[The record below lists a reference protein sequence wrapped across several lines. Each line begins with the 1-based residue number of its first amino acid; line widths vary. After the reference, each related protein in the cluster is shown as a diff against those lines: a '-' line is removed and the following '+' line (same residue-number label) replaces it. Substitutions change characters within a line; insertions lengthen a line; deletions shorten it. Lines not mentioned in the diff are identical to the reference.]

1 MQRLIA
7 LNILRKTIS
16 DESFTSLLMR
26 KELEKLEKVQ
36 RPFVTNIV
44 QGVLK
49 NYELLE
55 YNVNLYVRKTS
66 LTNKLILMMALY
78 ERYFLKEKEYAV
90 NNSYVELSKAKYDK
104 SFINATLRNIREL
117 KYSDNEWINVSLPE
131 WLYKLIKKQYPD
143 DYRTVIE
150 NYHSVHKTYYRLN
163 PNKTDFDYL
172 KDKYDIE
179 IMENNVFISKQNLIN
194 TDDFNNGFF
203 YIQDINAAKLTSVL
217 KLKEDYTL
225 LDVCSAPGSK
235 LFNTLELLKD
245 SNTFSNDLNSTRL
258 ELIKKKALI
267 LGYKNINFLNCDG
280 RYLNSKLNMKF
291 DVIMMDVP
299 CSGLGVIGRKPD
311 IKFHIK
317 PENLDELQNIGYEI
331 MNNCSKLLKEDG
343 QILYSTC
350 TINRKENEKQIEKF
364 IKNNP
369 EFKII
374 EEKTIIESYGD
385 LFYYCLLSRVDRK
398 SVV

>member
-90 NNSYVELSKAKYDK
+90 NNSYVELSKTKYDK

-143 DYRTVIE
+143 DYRTIIK

-385 LFYYCLLSRVDRK
+385 LFYYCLLSRV
-398 SVV
+398 

>member
-1 MQRLIA
+1 MQRNTA
-7 LNILRKTIS
+7 LNILYKTIS

-36 RPFVTNIV
+36 RPFVTSLV

-49 NYELLE
+49 NYGLLE
-55 YNVNLYVRKTS
+55 YNISLYTRKTS
-66 LTNKLILMMALY
+66 LTNRIILMMALY
-78 ERYFLKEKEYAV
+78 ERYFMKEKEYAV
-90 NNSYVELSKAKYDK
+90 NNSYVELAKTRYDK
-104 SFINATLRNIREL
+104 SFINATLRNISGL
-117 KYSDNEWINVSLPE
+117 KYSENEWINYSLPQ

-143 DYRTVIE
+143 DYKTIID
-150 NYHSVHKTYYRLN
+150 NYHAIHKTYYRLN
-163 PNKTDFDYL
+163 PNKTSFDEL
-172 KDKYDIE
+172 KNKYDIE
-179 IMENNVFISKQNLIN
+179 IMDNNIFTSRVNLIN
-194 TDDFNNGFF
+194 TEDFNNGLF
-203 YIQDINAAKLTSVL
+203 YIQDINAAKLTSIL

-235 LFNTLELLKD
+235 LFNTLEVLKD
-245 SNTFSNDLNSTRL
+245 SNTFSNDINSTRL

-280 RYLNSKLNMKF
+280 RYLSDRLNMKF

-317 PENLDELQNIGYEI
+317 PENLDELQSIGYDI
-331 MNNCSKLLKEDG
+331 LNSCSRLLKDDG

-385 LFYYCLLSRVDRK
+385 LFYYCLLSRV
-398 SVV
+398 

>member
-143 DYRTVIE
+143 DYRTIIE

-217 KLKEDYTL
+217 KLKEYYTL

-385 LFYYCLLSRVDRK
+385 LFYYCLLSRV
-398 SVV
+398 

>member
-90 NNSYVELSKAKYDK
+90 NNSYVELSKTKYDK

-143 DYRTVIE
+143 DYRTIIE

-331 MNNCSKLLKEDG
+331 LNNCSKLLKEDG

-350 TINRKENEKQIEKF
+350 TINRKENEKQIENF

-385 LFYYCLLSRVDRK
+385 LFYYCLLSRV
-398 SVV
+398 

>member
-90 NNSYVELSKAKYDK
+90 NNSYVELSKTKYDK

-179 IMENNVFISKQNLIN
+179 IMENTVFISKQNLIN

-235 LFNTLELLKD
+235 LFNTLEILKD

-331 MNNCSKLLKEDG
+331 LNNCSKLLKEDG

-385 LFYYCLLSRVDRK
+385 LFYYCLLSRV
-398 SVV
+398 

>member
-55 YNVNLYVRKTS
+55 YNVNLYVGKTS

-90 NNSYVELSKAKYDK
+90 NNSYVELSKTKYDK

-331 MNNCSKLLKEDG
+331 LNNCSKLLKEDG

-385 LFYYCLLSRVDRK
+385 LFYYCLLSRV
-398 SVV
+398 

>member
-90 NNSYVELSKAKYDK
+90 NNSYVELSKTKYDK

-245 SNTFSNDLNSTRL
+245 SNTFSNDLNCTRL

-280 RYLNSKLNMKF
+280 RHLNSKLNMKF

-331 MNNCSKLLKEDG
+331 LNNCSKLLKEDG

-385 LFYYCLLSRVDRK
+385 LFYYCLLSRV
-398 SVV
+398 

>member
-55 YNVNLYVRKTS
+55 FNVNLYVRKTS

-90 NNSYVELSKAKYDK
+90 NNSYVELSKTKYDK

-143 DYRTVIE
+143 DYRNVIE

-179 IMENNVFISKQNLIN
+179 IMENNVFTSKQNLIN

-331 MNNCSKLLKEDG
+331 LNNCSKLLKEDG

-385 LFYYCLLSRVDRK
+385 LFYYCLLSRV
-398 SVV
+398 

>member
-90 NNSYVELSKAKYDK
+90 NNSYVELSKTKYDK

-143 DYRTVIE
+143 DYRTIIK

-331 MNNCSKLLKEDG
+331 LNNCSKLLKEDG

-385 LFYYCLLSRVDRK
+385 LFYYCLLSRV
-398 SVV
+398 

>member
-90 NNSYVELSKAKYDK
+90 NNSYVELSKTKYDK

-143 DYRTVIE
+143 DYRTIIE

-235 LFNTLELLKD
+235 LFNTLELLED

-331 MNNCSKLLKEDG
+331 LNNCSKLLKEDG

-385 LFYYCLLSRVDRK
+385 LFYYCLLSRV
-398 SVV
+398 

>member
-90 NNSYVELSKAKYDK
+90 NNSYVELSKTKYDK

-163 PNKTDFDYL
+163 PNKTDSDYL

-331 MNNCSKLLKEDG
+331 LNNCSKLLKEDG

-385 LFYYCLLSRVDRK
+385 LFYYCLLSRV
-398 SVV
+398 

>member
-7 LNILRKTIS
+7 FNILRKTIS

-90 NNSYVELSKAKYDK
+90 NNSYVELSKTKYDK

-117 KYSDNEWINVSLPE
+117 KYSDNEWINVSLTE

-143 DYRTVIE
+143 DYRTIIE

-235 LFNTLELLKD
+235 LFNTLEILKD
-245 SNTFSNDLNSTRL
+245 SNTFSNDFNSTRL

-331 MNNCSKLLKEDG
+331 LNNCSKLLKEDG

-385 LFYYCLLSRVDRK
+385 LFYYCLLSRV
-398 SVV
+398 

>member
-90 NNSYVELSKAKYDK
+90 NNSYVELSKTKYDK

-235 LFNTLELLKD
+235 LFNTLELLQD

-267 LGYKNINFLNCDG
+267 MGYKNINFLNCDG

-331 MNNCSKLLKEDG
+331 LNNCSKLLKEDG

-350 TINRKENEKQIEKF
+350 TINRKENEKQIENF

-385 LFYYCLLSRVDRK
+385 LFYYCLLSRV
-398 SVV
+398 

>member
-66 LTNKLILMMALY
+66 LTDKLILMMALY

-90 NNSYVELSKAKYDK
+90 NNSYVELSKTKYDK

-331 MNNCSKLLKEDG
+331 LNNCSKLLKEDG

-385 LFYYCLLSRVDRK
+385 LFYYCLLSRV
-398 SVV
+398 

>member
-90 NNSYVELSKAKYDK
+90 NNSYVELSKTKYDK

-194 TDDFNNGFF
+194 TDDFNNCFF

-235 LFNTLELLKD
+235 LFNTLEILKD

-331 MNNCSKLLKEDG
+331 LNNCSKLLKEDG

-385 LFYYCLLSRVDRK
+385 LFYYCLLSRV
-398 SVV
+398 

>member
-90 NNSYVELSKAKYDK
+90 NNSYVELSKTKYDK

-235 LFNTLELLKD
+235 LFNTLEILKD

-331 MNNCSKLLKEDG
+331 LNNCSKLLKEDG

-385 LFYYCLLSRVDRK
+385 LFYYCLLSRV
-398 SVV
+398 

>member
-90 NNSYVELSKAKYDK
+90 NNSYVELSKTKYDK

-331 MNNCSKLLKEDG
+331 LNNCSKLLKEDG

-364 IKNNP
+364 IKNNS

-385 LFYYCLLSRVDRK
+385 LFYYCLLSRV
-398 SVV
+398 

>member
-1 MQRLIA
+1 MQRIIA

-90 NNSYVELSKAKYDK
+90 NNSYVELSKTKYDK

-163 PNKTDFDYL
+163 PNKTDFNYL

-331 MNNCSKLLKEDG
+331 LNNCSKLLKEDG

-385 LFYYCLLSRVDRK
+385 LFYYCLLSRV
-398 SVV
+398 

>member
-90 NNSYVELSKAKYDK
+90 NNSYVELSKTKYDK

-143 DYRTVIE
+143 DYRTVID

-203 YIQDINAAKLTSVL
+203 YIQDINATKLTSVL

-331 MNNCSKLLKEDG
+331 LNNCSKHLKEDG

-385 LFYYCLLSRVDRK
+385 LFYYCLLSRV
-398 SVV
+398 

>member
-143 DYRTVIE
+143 DYRTIIE

-331 MNNCSKLLKEDG
+331 LNNCSKLLKEDG

-350 TINRKENEKQIEKF
+350 TINRKENKKQIEKF

-385 LFYYCLLSRVDRK
+385 LFYYCLLSRV
-398 SVV
+398 

>member
-90 NNSYVELSKAKYDK
+90 NNSYVELSKTKYDK

-331 MNNCSKLLKEDG
+331 LNNCSKLLKEDG

-350 TINRKENEKQIEKF
+350 TINRKENEKQIENF

-385 LFYYCLLSRVDRK
+385 LFYYCLLSRV
-398 SVV
+398 

>member
-78 ERYFLKEKEYAV
+78 ERYFLKEKEYSV
-90 NNSYVELSKAKYDK
+90 NNSYVELSKTKYDK

-331 MNNCSKLLKEDG
+331 LNNCSKLLKEDG

-385 LFYYCLLSRVDRK
+385 LFYYCLLSRV
-398 SVV
+398 

>member
-90 NNSYVELSKAKYDK
+90 NNSYVELSKTKYDK

-143 DYRTVIE
+143 DYRTIIE

-331 MNNCSKLLKEDG
+331 LNNCSKLLKEDG

-374 EEKTIIESYGD
+374 KEKTIIESYGD
-385 LFYYCLLSRVDRK
+385 LFYYCLLSRV
-398 SVV
+398 

>member
-90 NNSYVELSKAKYDK
+90 NNSYVELSKTKYDK

-143 DYRTVIE
+143 DYRTIIE

-331 MNNCSKLLKEDG
+331 LNNCSKLLKEDG

-350 TINRKENEKQIEKF
+350 TINHKENEKQIEKF

-385 LFYYCLLSRVDRK
+385 LFYYCLLSRV
-398 SVV
+398 

>member
-90 NNSYVELSKAKYDK
+90 NNSYVELSKTKYDK
-104 SFINATLRNIREL
+104 SFINAILRNIREL

-331 MNNCSKLLKEDG
+331 LNNCSKLLKEDG

-385 LFYYCLLSRVDRK
+385 LFYYCLLSRV
-398 SVV
+398 

>member
-90 NNSYVELSKAKYDK
+90 NNSYVELSKTKYDK

-143 DYRTVIE
+143 DYRTIIE

-245 SNTFSNDLNSTRL
+245 SNTFSNDLNCTRL

-331 MNNCSKLLKEDG
+331 LNNCSKLLKEDG

-385 LFYYCLLSRVDRK
+385 LFYYCLLSRV
-398 SVV
+398 

>member
-90 NNSYVELSKAKYDK
+90 NNSYVELSKTKYDK

-143 DYRTVIE
+143 DYRTIIE

-331 MNNCSKLLKEDG
+331 LNNCSKLLKEDG

-369 EFKII
+369 EFNII

-385 LFYYCLLSRVDRK
+385 LFYYCLLSRV
-398 SVV
+398 

>member
-49 NYELLE
+49 NYALLE

-90 NNSYVELSKAKYDK
+90 NNSYVELSKTKYDK

-143 DYRTVIE
+143 DYRTIIE

-331 MNNCSKLLKEDG
+331 LNNCSKLLKEDG

-385 LFYYCLLSRVDRK
+385 LFYYCLLSRV
-398 SVV
+398 

>member
-90 NNSYVELSKAKYDK
+90 NNSYVELSKTKYDK

-117 KYSDNEWINVSLPE
+117 KYSDKEWINVSLPE

-143 DYRTVIE
+143 DYRTIIE

-331 MNNCSKLLKEDG
+331 LNNCSKLLKEDG

-385 LFYYCLLSRVDRK
+385 LFYYCLLSRV
-398 SVV
+398 

>member
-90 NNSYVELSKAKYDK
+90 NNSYVELSKTKYDK

-172 KDKYDIE
+172 KDKYDIK

-331 MNNCSKLLKEDG
+331 LNNCSKLLKEDG

-385 LFYYCLLSRVDRK
+385 LFYYCLLSRV
-398 SVV
+398 

>member
-90 NNSYVELSKAKYDK
+90 NNSYVELSKTKYDK

-143 DYRTVIE
+143 DYRTIIE

-163 PNKTDFDYL
+163 ANKTDFDYL

-331 MNNCSKLLKEDG
+331 LNNCSKLLKEDG

-369 EFKII
+369 EFNII
-374 EEKTIIESYGD
+374 EKKTIIESYGD
-385 LFYYCLLSRVDRK
+385 LFYYCLLSRV
-398 SVV
+398 

>member
-90 NNSYVELSKAKYDK
+90 NNSYVELSKTKYDK

-131 WLYKLIKKQYPD
+131 WLCKLIKKQYPD
-143 DYRTVIE
+143 DYRTIIE

-331 MNNCSKLLKEDG
+331 LNNCSKLLKEDG

-385 LFYYCLLSRVDRK
+385 LFYYCLLSRV
-398 SVV
+398 

>member
-7 LNILRKTIS
+7 LNILRKTIC

-90 NNSYVELSKAKYDK
+90 NNSYVELSKTKYDK

-143 DYRTVIE
+143 DYRTIIE

-235 LFNTLELLKD
+235 LFNTLEILKD

-331 MNNCSKLLKEDG
+331 LNNCSKLLKEDG

-385 LFYYCLLSRVDRK
+385 LFYYCLLSRV
-398 SVV
+398 

>member
-16 DESFTSLLMR
+16 DESFPSLLMR

-90 NNSYVELSKAKYDK
+90 NNSYVELSKTKYDK

-143 DYRTVIE
+143 DYRTIIE

-331 MNNCSKLLKEDG
+331 LNNCSKLLKEDG

-385 LFYYCLLSRVDRK
+385 LFYYCLLSRV
-398 SVV
+398 

>member
-90 NNSYVELSKAKYDK
+90 NNSYVELSKTKYDK

-143 DYRTVIE
+143 DYRTIIE

-258 ELIKKKALI
+258 ELIKKKDLI

-331 MNNCSKLLKEDG
+331 LNNCSKLLKEDG

-385 LFYYCLLSRVDRK
+385 LFYYCLLSRV
-398 SVV
+398 

>member
-90 NNSYVELSKAKYDK
+90 NNSYVELSKTKYDK

-143 DYRTVIE
+143 DYRTIIE

-163 PNKTDFDYL
+163 ANKTDFDYL

-331 MNNCSKLLKEDG
+331 LNNCSKLLKEDG

-369 EFKII
+369 EFNII

-385 LFYYCLLSRVDRK
+385 LFYYCLLSRV
-398 SVV
+398 

>member
-90 NNSYVELSKAKYDK
+90 NNSYVELSKTKYDK

-163 PNKTDFDYL
+163 ANKTDFYYL
-172 KDKYDIE
+172 KDKYEIE

-235 LFNTLELLKD
+235 LFNTLELLQD

-331 MNNCSKLLKEDG
+331 LNNCSKLLKEDG

-385 LFYYCLLSRVDRK
+385 LFYYCLLSRV
-398 SVV
+398 

>member
-66 LTNKLILMMALY
+66 LTSKLILMMALY

-90 NNSYVELSKAKYDK
+90 NNSYVELSKTKYDK

-143 DYRTVIE
+143 DYRTIIE

-163 PNKTDFDYL
+163 ANKTDFDYL

-331 MNNCSKLLKEDG
+331 LNNCSKLLKEDG

-385 LFYYCLLSRVDRK
+385 LFYYCLLSRV
-398 SVV
+398 